1 MYYLI
6 NGLVLLAMIFFFF
19 LPMTDYKTARMKLC
33 VVCALAVV
41 RRRRAGSMPPRQH
54 WCREDD
60 RNRPSGTQAKNAID
74 REGPSRLTQ
83 AIPSLYPFRG
93 SGFLTRTSLREQ

>member
-19 LPMTDYKTARMKLC
+19 LPMTDYRTARMKLC

-41 RRRRAGSMPPRQH
+41 LTMSATSRRIHAPAS
-54 WCREDD
+54 
-60 RNRPSGTQAKNAID
+60 TLV
-74 REGPSRLTQ
+74 SR
-83 AIPSLYPFRG
+83 G
-93 SGFLTRTSLREQ
+93 